1 MQSHQVLY
9 TIYTAHKQY
18 RGCMKCAR
26 VCVLVIYAFLH
37 KYFLIHVFILGYFC
51 TQPKMGGGI

>member
-1 MQSHQVLY
+1 
-9 TIYTAHKQY
+9 
-18 RGCMKCAR
+18 MKCAR